1 MHGNKKKLW
10 KKNEKVNQHGI
21 KYYSLNLIK
30 TSVLIF
36 DIRDFE
42 IDRSNVRL
50 VHSMDP
56 LDFKCSPTPQNYWPW
71 CHLVFY
77 MEKVFNLLLT
87 LIWSGQLSNIILF
100 VTFIYNCR
108 KVWTEKIMFV
118 SISIFF
124 IWTTRHAE
132 RRKISKTLCT
142 KILSTSR
149 LIWMIKKK

>member
-1 MHGNKKKLW
+1 M
-10 KKNEKVNQHGI
+10 
-21 KYYSLNLIK
+21 NLIK

-36 DIRDFE
+36 DLGIL
-42 IDRSNVRL
+42 DRQVKNERRL
-50 VHSMDP
+50 PVSYVSSSMDP
-56 LDFKCSPTPQNYWPW
+56 LDFKCSPTPQNCWPW

-118 SISIFF
+118 SISIIF

-132 RRKISKTLCT
+132 WRKNFQKHLCT
-142 KILSTSR
+142 KILRNSR
-149 LIWMIKKK
+149 LIWMIKNK

>member
-1 MHGNKKKLW
+1 MIFDLGILDRQV
-10 KKNEKVNQHGI
+10 KNERRLPVC
-21 KYYSLNLIK
+21 KY
-30 TSVLIF
+30 
-36 DIRDFE
+36 
-42 IDRSNVRL
+42 
-50 VHSMDP
+50 SMDP
-56 LDFKCSPTPQNYWPW
+56 LDFKCSPTPQNCWPW

-149 LIWMIKKK
+149 LIWMIKKSKNRLEYQIQS